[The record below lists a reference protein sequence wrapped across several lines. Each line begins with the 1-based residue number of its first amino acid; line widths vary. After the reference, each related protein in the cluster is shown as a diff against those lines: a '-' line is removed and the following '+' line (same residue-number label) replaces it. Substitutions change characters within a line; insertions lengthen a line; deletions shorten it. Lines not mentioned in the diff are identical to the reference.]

1 VGVRP
6 RSITALAAVI
16 GVAWIASGCARGEA
30 LRSEAVARSE
40 SITFTSSDGTMLAG
54 RLFGDFG
61 ARDGV
66 VLAHM
71 AGSDQSA
78 WYVDAQRLADD
89 GYRVLTYDAR
99 GTCPG
104 GDAGCSEGEQE
115 ESLAPADLSAAV
127 ARLRS
132 EGADRVAVV
141 GASMGGTAALA
152 LAGTAP
158 AGVETVIALSAPRSF
173 GGLAV
178 SPETLSSLTIPTLY
192 IAGTG
197 DSPYADDAQVMHG
210 ETAQPSDLVLVTS
223 DDHGTD
229 LLTGNAV
236 GRVRDAIDAW
246 LARHLRA
253 SEAS

>member
-1 VGVRP
+1 MGVRP
-6 RSITALAAVI
+6 RSVAALAAVI
-16 GVAWIASGCARGEA
+16 GVAWIASGCARGQA
-30 LRSEAVARSE
+30 LRSEAIARSE
-40 SITFTSSDGTMLAG
+40 PITFTSSDGTELAG
-54 RLFGDFG
+54 RLFGDPG

-78 WYVDAQRLADD
+78 WYVDAQRLADQ

-104 GDAGCSEGEQE
+104 GDAGCSSGEQDP
-115 ESLAPADLSAAV
+115 SLAPADLSAAV
-127 ARLRS
+127 AALRS
-132 EGADRVAVV
+132 AGIDRVALI

-158 AGVETVIALSAPRSF
+158 AGVETVIVLSAPRSF

-178 SPETLSSLTIPTLY
+178 STETLSSLTTPTLY
-192 IAGTG
+192 IVGTG
-197 DSPYADDAQVMHG
+197 DAPYAADAQAMHG
-210 ETAQPSDLVLVTS
+210 ETAQPTDLLLATS

-236 GRVRDAIDAW
+236 GRVRASIDAW

-253 SEAS
+253 SEVS